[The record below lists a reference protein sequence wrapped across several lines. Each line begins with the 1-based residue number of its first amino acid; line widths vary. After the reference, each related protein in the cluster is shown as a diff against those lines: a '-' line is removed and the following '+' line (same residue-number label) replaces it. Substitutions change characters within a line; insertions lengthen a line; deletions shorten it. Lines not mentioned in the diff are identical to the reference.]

1 MNITRT
7 TTITKDK
14 LKKANTDALIRFAKY
29 LRLRTDKMSTR
40 QIANLIYWRI
50 TREYMVY

>member
-14 LKKANTDALIRFAKY
+14 LRNAQPDALIRLAKY
-29 LRLRTDKMSTR
+29 LRLKTNDMSTR
-40 QIANLIYWRI
+40 QTANLIYWRL
-50 TREYMVY
+50 TREMVY